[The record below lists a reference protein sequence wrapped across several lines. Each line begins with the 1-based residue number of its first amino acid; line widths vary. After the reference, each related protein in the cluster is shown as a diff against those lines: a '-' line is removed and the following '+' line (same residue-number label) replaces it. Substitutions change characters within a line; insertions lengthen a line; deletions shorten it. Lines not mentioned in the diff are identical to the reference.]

1 MLPPKARAKDCPVVI
16 LIEDDNRVAPALGM
30 LIEDWG
36 YECVAVRTP
45 GAAAEQLGERLADV
59 VAIVA
64 DLSRYD
70 AFTGRR
76 SAEAI
81 TSALGADLPRI
92 VTTNEPALA
101 EAHGFSAVLEK
112 PYDPEALKAWL
123 RVQEKASVG
132 RRGDGALPACRSC

>member
-1 MLPPKARAKDCPVVI
+1 MSPPKAQPIARPVVI

-45 GAAAEQLGERLADV
+45 GAAADQLGPRLADAI
-59 VAIVA
+59 AIVA

-101 EAHGFSAVLEK
+101 GAHGFTEVLEK
-112 PYDPEALKAWL
+112 PYDPEALKDWL
-123 RVQEKASVG
+123 KEQA
-132 RRGDGALPACRSC
+132 ALPHPRAGGAAPSGRTC

>member
-1 MLPPKARAKDCPVVI
+1 MNNASPQSARRPVVI
-16 LIEDDNRVAPALGM
+16 LIEDDNRVTTALAM

-45 GAAAEQLGERLADV
+45 VAAVERLGDRLGSA

-64 DLSRYD
+64 DLSRND

-81 TSALGADLPRI
+81 SEALGTLIPRI
-92 VTTNEPALA
+92 VTTNEPG
-101 EAHGFSAVLEK
+101 EAHSHGYAEVLGK
-112 PYDPEALKAWL
+112 PYDPEALRTWL
-123 RVQEKASVG
+123 AAQAA
-132 RRGDGALPACRSC
+132 RGPQTARGESRAG